1 MTAIVS
7 LLVVLAPSFVIVRI
21 GAIALAMTGLSDE
34 VARFQALSA
43 FSGAG
48 FTTGES
54 ENVVNG
60 PARRRIVAW
69 LIRLGSA
76 GLVTAVS
83 TLMLGFVGG
92 EAPTWERLL
101 LLLAG
106 VAVIVLIA
114 RSGRLDRLTRPLI
127 ERALARTTT
136 LELRDY
142 AGLLHL
148 REGWRVGEVRVEPG
162 TWLADRTLRDLRL
175 RDEGVT
181 VLGIERADGS
191 WQGAPP
197 PGTRLAEHDL
207 LVLYGQSRRLSELAE
222 RRRADAGAHAV
233 ARQELRDARR
243 EDVT

>member
-1 MTAIVS
+1 MTAILS
-7 LLVVLAPSFVIVRI
+7 LLLVLALSFVVVRV

-76 GLVTAVS
+76 GIVTAVS
-83 TLMLGFVGG
+83 TLMIGFVGG
-92 EAPTWERLL
+92 GEAPAWEKL
-101 LLLAG
+101 LLLAAG
-106 VAVIVLIA
+106 VGLLVWAA
-114 RSGRLDRLTRPLI
+114 RSDWLDRLTRPLI
-127 ERALARTTT
+127 ERALARATT

-148 REGWRVGEVRVEPG
+148 REDWRVGELRVEPG
-162 TWLADRTLRDLRL
+162 TWLTGGSLRDLRL
-175 RDEGVT
+175 RDEGVI
-181 VLGIERADGS
+181 VLGIEHEGGR
-191 WQGAPP
+191 WQGAPGP
-197 PGTRLAEHDL
+197 DARPREGDL
-207 LVLYGQSRRLSELAE
+207 LILYGRADRLDELAG
-222 RRRADAGAHAV
+222 RREGDARAHV
-233 ARQELRDARR
+233 AARRDADGTEVRS
-243 EDVT
+243 